1 MVNWLKDL
9 SLFDHFLQGLFKY
22 LSEDS
27 NKSTDL
33 IGDCFVTYVRVV
45 YDVHTYIC
53 IICYVCT
60 CV

>member
-45 YDVHTYIC
+45 YDVHTYVC
-53 IICYVCT
+53 MCT

>member
-1 MVNWLKDL
+1 MVTWLKEL

-33 IGDCFVTYVRVV
+33 AGDCC
-45 YDVHTYIC
+45 YIEALRTHF
-53 IICYVCT
+53 ICK
-60 CV
+60 